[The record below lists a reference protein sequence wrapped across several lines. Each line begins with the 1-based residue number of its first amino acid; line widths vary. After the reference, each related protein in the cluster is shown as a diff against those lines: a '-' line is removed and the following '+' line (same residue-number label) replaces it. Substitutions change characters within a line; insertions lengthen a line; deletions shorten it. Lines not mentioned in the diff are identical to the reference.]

1 MSAPASS
8 LVTAR
13 QPRSQ
18 DELGVRQVML
28 GVALALA
35 LVCVLVLGVLV
46 LGTVV
51 WLLL

>member
-13 QPRSQ
+13 PRSQ